1 MRRFTQAASARS
13 TKSPSRALTLPG
25 TIFMGRLLEL
35 LQRQMAVALG
45 GAIVLA
51 IVVMAVF
58 PQVISR
64 TDPNRL
70 DVSAILT
77 GPSVAHPLGTD
88 ELGRDVWSRVVFGAR
103 VSLGVALAA
112 VASALVAGAVIGV
125 FAGWTKPR
133 VDNIVMRVMDL
144 AFAFPSILLAMMII
158 AALGLGAQS
167 VIIAIAIVNTPG
179 FARIARGAVMS
190 IKNEL
195 YIEAARALGAYE
207 SRIIMRHV
215 LPNISP
221 PLVVGFSVSMGFA
234 IIVEASLSFLG
245 LGLPPPHPA
254 WGSMLFQGKDFMEI
268 SPWGMIAPGVALTMT
283 VVGFNLLGD
292 GIRDI
297 LAPAIRN

>member
-1 MRRFTQAASARS
+1 
-13 TKSPSRALTLPG
+13 
-25 TIFMGRLLEL
+25 MGRLLEL

>member
-1 MRRFTQAASARS
+1 
-13 TKSPSRALTLPG
+13 
-25 TIFMGRLLEL
+25 MGRLLDL

-51 IVVMAVF
+51 IVGMAVF

-190 IKNEL
+190 IRNEL